1 MRPTALSG
9 AFPSAGTGG
18 PPVGLEVSTH
28 RVEVNVV

>member
-1 MRPTALSG
+1 MRPTVLSG

-18 PPVGLEVSTH
+18 PPVSLETSAH